1 MRAFKKR
8 VNNQVF
14 IDLLTRPDTFM
25 RPQIMTT
32 DSAFTDVICNVRCLL
47 LRTEKILISM
57 SLMRT
62 LSCQIKFKKT
72 FFKFEDIDAKDSFFG
87 GAVLL
92 GLLTKLSSANKN
104 FTVECTTKKL
114 GKEFPEKLFSGK
126 ENLHLDYSFEYFFG
140 KCHLVNKLLEE
151 KHLFLRVYE
160 RRDKFRFLIKKGLS
174 GKNRILPDLFGCI
187 IRKFDSYEI
196 SSGKFKREQK

>member
-1 MRAFKKR
+1 
-8 VNNQVF
+8 
-14 IDLLTRPDTFM
+14 
-25 RPQIMTT
+25 
-32 DSAFTDVICNVRCLL
+32 
-47 LRTEKILISM
+47 M

-72 FFKFEDIDAKDSFFG
+72 FFKFEDIDAKDSFFW

-104 FTVECTTKKL
+104 FTVECATKKL
-114 GKEFPEKLFSGK
+114 GKEFPEKLFSEK
-126 ENLHLDYSFEYFFG
+126 ENLHLDYSFEYFFE